1 MNNSFGITEQK
12 FNVKHFIYRDRLEKE
27 KKDQF
32 ILLMNLVEFFVVI
45 VIVRDVITRK

>member
-12 FNVKHFIYRDRLEKE
+12 FNVKHLIYRLEKK